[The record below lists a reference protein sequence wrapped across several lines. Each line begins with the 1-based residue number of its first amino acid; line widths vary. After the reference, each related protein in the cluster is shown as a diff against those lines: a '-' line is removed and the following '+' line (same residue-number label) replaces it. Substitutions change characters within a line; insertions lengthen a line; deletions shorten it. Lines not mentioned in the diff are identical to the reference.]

1 MKFTIK
7 GEEFDFDFYDAD
19 EMERV
24 EAACARVEERCNE
37 AMNMTDATQ
46 SQVIRAQCGIIF
58 DFFDEVFGE
67 GAHKRIFKGKCNLL
81 DALNSFDAFIQAKNS
96 SVSEIKAVKDKYD
109 PNRAQRRAAQKANG
123 SNRAPVPYNGP
134 RKGKRHH

>member
-1 MKFTIK
+1 MKFNIY
-7 GEEFDFDFYDAD
+7 GEEFELDFMDAD

-24 EAACARVEERCNE
+24 EAAIENV
-37 AMNMTDATQ
+37 Q
-46 SQVIRAQCGIIF
+46 SQNKPEAYAGLSQSQMIRKQCGIIF

-67 GAHKRIFKGKCNLL
+67 GAHKRIFKGKCNLIM
-81 DALNSFDAFIQAKNS
+81 ALNSFEEFIKAKDS
-96 SVSEIKAVKDKYD
+96 SVSEIKAIKDKYD

>member
-1 MKFTIK
+1 MKFNIY
-7 GEEFDFDFYDAD
+7 GEEFELDFMDAD

-24 EAACARVEERCNE
+24 EAAIENV
-37 AMNMTDATQ
+37 Q
-46 SQVIRAQCGIIF
+46 SQNKPEAYAGLSQSQMIRKQCGIIF

-67 GAHKRIFKGKCNLL
+67 GAHKRIFKGKCNLIM
-81 DALNSFDAFIQAKNS
+81 ALNSFEEFIKAKDS
-96 SVSEIKAVKDKYD
+96 SVSEIKAIKDKYD

-123 SNRAPVPYNGP
+123 SNLAPVPYNGP

>member
-1 MKFTIK
+1 MKITIK
-7 GEEFDFDFYDAD
+7 GAEFEFDFYDAD

-24 EAACARVEERCNE
+24 EAACARVEKRCDD
-37 AMNMTDATQ
+37 ARSITDATQ
-46 SQVIRAQCGIIF
+46 SQVIRTQCGIIF

-67 GAHKRIFKGKCNLL
+67 GAHKRIFKGKCNLIE
-81 DALNSFDAFIQAKNS
+81 ALNAFDAFIQAKNS
-96 SVSEIKAVKDKYD
+96 SVSEINAVKDKYD